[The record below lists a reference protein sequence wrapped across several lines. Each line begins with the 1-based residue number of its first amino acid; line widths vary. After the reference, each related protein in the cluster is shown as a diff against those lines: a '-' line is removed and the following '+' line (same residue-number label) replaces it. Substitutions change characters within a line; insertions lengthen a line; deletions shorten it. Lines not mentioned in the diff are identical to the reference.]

1 MIEMYDH
8 KLEYVLMIGVALS
21 GKTTYL
27 KANFNHERV
36 ALSFFDND
44 RKKEFQHIE
53 ECLKEGKNV
62 VIDDTNLTVAIRKQH
77 IDLAKKYHAKVR
89 GVLMN
94 TSSVLLE
101 KRQKSRRDP
110 FPIVVIYK
118 QLKQLETPVIEEGF
132 DELIVKKDYEQPKNT

>member
-1 MIEMYDH
+1 MIEMVH

-44 RKKEFQHIE
+44 RKKELKYIE
-53 ECLKEGKNV
+53 ECLKTGKNV

-77 IDLAKKYHAKVR
+77 IDLAKKYDANVR

-94 TSSVLLE
+94 TSSALLE

-110 FPIVVIYK
+110 FPLAVIYK

-132 DELIVKKDYEQPKNT
+132 DELIIKKDYEQPKDT

>member
-1 MIEMYDH
+1 MIEMVH

-44 RKKEFQHIE
+44 RKKELKYIE
-53 ECLKEGKNV
+53 ECLKTGKNV

-77 IDLAKKYHAKVR
+77 IDLAKKYDAKVR

-94 TSSVLLE
+94 TSSALLE

-110 FPIVVIYK
+110 FPLAVIYK

-132 DELIVKKDYEQPKNT
+132 DELIIKKDYEQPKDT

>member
-1 MIEMYDH
+1 MIEMCVN

-44 RKKEFQHIE
+44 RKKEFKYIE

-62 VIDDTNLTVAIRKQH
+62 VIDDTNLTASIRKQH
-77 IDLAKKYHAKVR
+77 IDLAKKYNAKVR

-101 KRQKSRRDP
+101 KRQKSRRVP
-110 FPIVVIYK
+110 FPLAVIYK

-132 DELIVKKDYEQPKNT
+132 DELIIKKDYEQPKTT

>member
-1 MIEMYDH
+1 MVH

-44 RKKEFQHIE
+44 RKKELKYIE
-53 ECLKEGKNV
+53 ECLKTGKNV

-77 IDLAKKYHAKVR
+77 IDLAKKYDANVR

-94 TSSVLLE
+94 TSSALLE

-110 FPIVVIYK
+110 FPLAVIYK

-132 DELIVKKDYEQPKNT
+132 DELIIKKDYEQPKDT